1 MNTYY
6 FANEYVLLCQRIR
19 ITLPTNTYYFA
30 IEYVL
35 LFCSSIYKKWLK
47 PREKFQP

>member
-6 FANEYVLLCQRIR
+6 FANEYVLL
-19 ITLPTNTYYFA
+19 F
-30 IEYVL
+30 
-35 LFCSSIYKKWLK
+35 LFKYIQKRLK